1 MKISLRTQITGVCS
15 GLFVAGAVSGG
26 LAAAR
31 LTLGAE
37 SAAIAANV
45 AASIAAVVLFLV
57 AVRARREDFVS
68 LTLLPQIAGI
78 LVGTLLVHAW
88 LIEGPY
94 QTHVWLSEK
103 PRQLVNDFVA
113 SFSILAAA
121 WACARRSVL
130 IGIVV
135 VVAML
140 VAYRLTTPMWHLD
153 GALFSTITVQQLVFA
168 ESLAALF
175 AVLIF
180 RAISS
185 IRLH

>member
-1 MKISLRTQITGVCS
+1 MKDSLRTQLAGFAS
-15 GLFVAGAVSGG
+15 GLLAAGAVSGG

-31 LTLGAE
+31 LTLGDE
-37 SAAIAANV
+37 SAAFAANL
-45 AASIAAVVLFLV
+45 AASLAAVILFTV

-68 LTLLPQIAGI
+68 LTLVPQVAGV
-78 LVGTLLVHAW
+78 LCGTLLVHAW

-94 QTHVWLSEK
+94 QTHAYLSEK

-121 WACARRSVL
+121 WACARRSVV
-130 IGIVV
+130 IGILAVV
-135 VVAML
+135 VLL

-153 GALFSTITVQQLVFA
+153 GGLFGAITVQQLVLF
-168 ESLAALF
+168 ESLAALV

-180 RAISS
+180 RAFSS